1 MGRTHFEVSK
11 DICRRLM
18 HRSARPAA
26 AVGIVVMVLCVA
38 SCETASPAPTAP
50 PVEERM
56 TPQVIDADVH
66 PAGVRAGGS
75 GNRCAHVGLGEGA
88 DLGGARPF
96 PDDDPWNT
104 DISHFPVHPLSDEIK
119 ASMGDSVNV
128 GLRAEFGAT
137 PYRGA
142 RPGIPY
148 VVVPEEQ
155 PLVPIKFTTYG
166 GPRGPYPVPPD
177 ASIENEGFPP
187 EDYSDG
193 HVIVVQRDASRHNCL
208 GMLYELFRA
217 EPVSRGGASVDL
229 WRAASGAVFNLSA
242 PSQRSPEIWS
252 ADAAGLPIFPGLAR
266 YEEVA
271 RAVAE
276 DGKKGV
282 IPHALRFTVAPGF
295 TRWAT
300 VAPATR
306 CAGWGAGKV
315 PFGSRWRL
323 RADWPVPDE
332 WSAQVNVII
341 NTLKRYGMIMADN
354 GGQFFISGAPD
365 ERWEDLW
372 LRHLLY
378 ISGDNLDMVDTGPI
392 TACTP

>member
-1 MGRTHFEVSK
+1 M
-11 DICRRLM
+11 
-18 HRSARPAA
+18 
-26 AVGIVVMVLCVA
+26 
-38 SCETASPAPTAP
+38 PTS
-50 PVEERM
+50 E
-56 TPQVIDADVH
+56 H

-75 GNRCAHVGLGEGA
+75 GNRCAHVGLGAGA
-88 DLGGARPF
+88 DLGGVRPF

-104 DISHFPVHPLSDEIK
+104 DISAFPVHPLSDEIK
-119 ASMGDSVNV
+119 ASMGDSVIV

-166 GPRGPYPVPPD
+166 GPPGPIRFRLTLPSRTKDFRRRTIATATLSSSSATLRRHQLPGHALRTVPRRTSEPRWRFRRPVARGQRRSLQPQRAVAALARDLVGGRGWAPD
-177 ASIENEGFPP
+177 
-187 EDYSDG
+187 
-193 HVIVVQRDASRHNCL
+193 L
-208 GMLYELFRA
+208 
-217 EPVSRGGASVDL
+217 
-229 WRAASGAVFNLSA
+229 SGARPL
-242 PSQRSPEIWS
+242 R
-252 ADAAGLPIFPGLAR
+252 
-266 YEEVA
+266 EVA